1 MGFACENQG
10 VTVDN
15 DDRALV
21 EACLQEDQAA
31 WKRLVQEFTPW
42 VCGVVRLTLGRWG
55 VRFQAH
61 DVDDLCANVFHELL
75 ARDRATLKSFG
86 PPWRLEPW
94 LAVIAR
100 RACVRAF
107 RRAAPETVALG
118 RSDPPAEERP
128 VVERDNALASMLE
141 ALDPEDRAILELYYV
156 QERGHEEVSS
166 ILGIPMNTLRKRK
179 SRIIQHLQGMPQ
191 FRVLRDLLS

>member
-1 MGFACENQG
+1 MDLGSS
-10 VTVDN
+10 N

-21 EACLQEDQAA
+21 EACLRGDEAA
-31 WKRLVQEFTPW
+31 WERLVQEFTPW

-75 ARDRATLKSFG
+75 ARDRATLRSFG
-86 PPWRLEPW
+86 APWRLEPW

-100 RACVRAF
+100 RACVRAH
-107 RRAAPETVALG
+107 RRAAPETVGVAA
-118 RSDPPAEERP
+118 PEAAAEPRRP
-128 VVERDNALASMLE
+128 DERDHALASLLE

-156 QERGHEEVSS
+156 QERSHEEVST
-166 ILGIPMNTLRKRK
+166 ILGIPVNTLRKRK

-191 FRVLRDLLS
+191 FRALRDLMN